1 MMRIRSTSINIQG
14 PICIYECREA
24 LQNVFL
30 DSNLQSTKKDQ
41 LHTFITL
48 KFNGL
53 HMQTCYS
60 IVNELSLLAILAVL

>member
-1 MMRIRSTSINIQG
+1 MMRIRSTNINIQG

-30 DSNLQSTKKDQ
+30 DSNMQSKKKGSAAYNYY
-41 LHTFITL
+41 I
-48 KFNGL
+48 NGL